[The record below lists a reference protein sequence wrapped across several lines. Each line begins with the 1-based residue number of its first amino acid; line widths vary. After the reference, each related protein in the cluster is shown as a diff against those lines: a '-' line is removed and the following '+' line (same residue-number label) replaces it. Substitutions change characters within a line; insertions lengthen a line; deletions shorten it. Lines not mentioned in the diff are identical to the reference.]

1 MNKKNLMIVGGVLAV
16 VGIAYYMNTKK
27 KKATSLK
34 LASAPLTDGNMSNA
48 SGVNCQCGKG
58 VSGHCASGDCSKC
71 CGSYGEREERPSSRF
86 SANSRMM
93 RQSNR
98 MSN

>member
-1 MNKKNLMIVGGVLAV
+1 MNNKNLMIVGGVLAV
-16 VGIAYYMNTKK
+16 VGIAYYMHTKK

-34 LASAPLTDGNMSNA
+34 LALAPLTDGIMYNA
-48 SGVNCQCGKG
+48 SGSKCQCGGG
-58 VSGHCASGDCSKC
+58 VSGYCASGDCSKC
-71 CGSYGEREERPSSRF
+71 CGSYGEIERPSSRF

>member
-1 MNKKNLMIVGGVLAV
+1 MNNKNLMIVGGVLAV
-16 VGIAYYMNTKK
+16 VGIAYYMHTKK

-48 SGVNCQCGKG
+48 VGGSCQCGKG
-58 VSGHCASGDCSKC
+58 VSGYCASGDCSKC